1 MDELT
6 VPQGNF
12 AMQRFPVREKEALR
26 PWDAADEFLLHF
38 LAGEIDGDLT
48 NEQALPEL
56 RGKNVVIND
65 GFGALTLGLAEHK
78 PTAVS
83 DSFLSLAGIEANIA
97 TNAPEEAAGV
107 ELRNTTEPLPFPIDL
122 AIIKIPKSLGLL
134 EHQLHQI
141 REASHVETAVVAA
154 GMARHIHSSTLELFE
169 QILGP
174 TRTSLARKKARLV
187 FPTLD
192 LDQEVPANPWPKG
205 FKGYG
210 TTVTSHAGVFS
221 AEKLDQGTR
230 VLLESL
236 PPIEEAMDIVD
247 LGCGNGIVGT
257 VLASSSLAELTFID
271 QSHLAVESARATLE
285 ATHPGA
291 SATFIVGDCTKALED
306 ESVDI
311 VVANPP
317 FHDDHA
323 LAEVTAFEMFVD
335 AKRVL
340 RPGGELRIVGN
351 RHLGYHAKL
360 KRVFG
365 NQENLSS
372 NPKFVVMKAIKEA
385 VVEQPDPETDD
396 FA

>member
-12 AMQRFPVREKEALR
+12 AMQRYPVREKEALR
-26 PWDAADEFLLHF
+26 AWDAADEFLLHF
-38 LAGEIDGDLT
+38 LAGDIDSDLT
-48 NEQALPEL
+48 NGQELPEL

-78 PTAVS
+78 PTVVS
-83 DSFLSLAGIEANIA
+83 DLFLSLAGIEANLA
-97 TNAPEEAAGV
+97 ANAPDADF

-122 AIIKIPKSLGLL
+122 AILKVPKSLGLL

-141 REASHVETAVVAA
+141 REVSHAGTAVVAA

-169 QILGP
+169 KILGP
-174 TRTSLARKKARLV
+174 TRTSLARKKARLI

-192 LDQEVPANPWPKG
+192 LESDPGENPWPKEYTE
-205 FKGYG
+205 FG
-210 TTVTSHAGVFS
+210 TSVTSHAGVFS

-236 PPIEEAMDIVD
+236 PPIEEAMDVVD
-247 LGCGNGIVGT
+247 LGCGSGIVGT
-257 VLASSSLAELTFID
+257 VLASSSLAALTFID
-271 QSHLAVESARATLE
+271 QSHLAVESARTTFE
-285 ATHPGA
+285 TTHPGA
-291 SATFIVGDCTKALED
+291 SATFIVGNCTTALDD

-360 KRVFG
+360 KRIFG

-372 NPKFVVMKAIKEA
+372 NPKFVVMKSIKEA
-385 VVEQPDPETDD
+385 SDTPDPETDD